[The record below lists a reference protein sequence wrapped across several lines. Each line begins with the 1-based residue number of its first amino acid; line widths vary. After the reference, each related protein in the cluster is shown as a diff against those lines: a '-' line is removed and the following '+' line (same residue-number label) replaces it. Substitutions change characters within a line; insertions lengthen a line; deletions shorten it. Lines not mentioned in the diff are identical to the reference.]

1 AVIEVSQPMPAVS
14 AGMTSGVP
22 PTLDNAPAP
31 PQTDEPKD
39 SKPDLLTGEAGRIL
53 AGLLKSMESGKRQR
67 GRDALLDD
75 GKHLLIRWPEA
86 VSDCGLPMKSILDE
100 LSNQH
105 WLWTDPVTPWRRV
118 IDVEMGGQLC
128 KAIQLERRISQGL
141 VNKLG
146 NLSSR
151 QKESPSDPAKAKAAQ
166 QKILS

>member
-1 AVIEVSQPMPAVS
+1 STPLQQVDGDVYGESEAAQQAGIAFEEPRQDASPAVIEVSQPMPAVS

-53 AGLLKSMESGKRQR
+53 AGLLESLESGKRQW

-75 GKHLLIRWPEA
+75 GKHLLIRWPDA

-100 LSNQH
+100 
-105 WLWTDPVTPWRRV
+105 
-118 IDVEMGGQLC
+118 
-128 KAIQLERRISQGL
+128 
-141 VNKLG
+141 
-146 NLSSR
+146 
-151 QKESPSDPAKAKAAQ
+151 
-166 QKILS
+166 